1 MSTPSFVSHP
11 FLIPKQSKKDM
22 SGEESM
28 ILSYIQAAAT
38 EGAPIITIR
47 SLCY

>member
-1 MSTPSFVSHP
+1 MSTPSLVFHMS
-11 FLIPKQSKKDM
+11 LIPKRSKKDM

-38 EGAPIITIR
+38 EGAFITTICP
-47 SLCY
+47 LCC